1 MLSKSGQQNLVV
13 SYSDAFTKPTGKV
26 KVEEIGSIYDS
37 GTWKKKA
44 EGRLGVGEEDKVGVA
59 KVIKE
64 NAPKQYWELNAFS

>member
-1 MLSKSGQQNLVV
+1 MIQ
-13 SYSDAFTKPTGKV
+13 
-26 KVEEIGSIYDS
+26 EHE
-37 GTWKKKA
+37 KKKA

>member
-37 GTWKKKA
+37 GT
-44 EGRLGVGEEDKVGVA
+44 
-59 KVIKE
+59 
-64 NAPKQYWELNAFS
+64 